1 MSCAARRAA
10 KSKNKARTY
19 TSVMRIYK
27 NGALR
32 APISGASIRM
42 QSNERRRLLTVSE
55 VAQELRCSK
64 AHVHHLIAGS
74 VRGVPILPSIQ
85 LGRRRLI
92 LRATFDAWL
101 RTAEHAA
108 D

>member
-1 MSCAARRAA
+1 M
-10 KSKNKARTY
+10 K
-19 TSVMRIYK
+19 V
-27 NGALR
+27 ALVSSFP
-32 APISGASIRM
+32 AITASAEL
-42 QSNERRRLLTVSE
+42 QRLLSVAE
-55 VAQELRCSK
+55 VARELRCSK
-64 AHVHHLIAGS
+64 AHVHHLIAGT

-92 LRATFDAWL
+92 LRATFDTWL